1 MTPENSVRWYNGE
14 NTGGDWLMAENKYGA
29 RMLGGSKWKEFS
41 KTLLKYRWQYAL
53 ILPGALCLFL
63 FSYMPMAGVQIAFR
77 NFRIGNSIWT
87 ARWIGLSN
95 FRFFLDPE
103 FWRVLKNTL
112 VISISRFAFSF
123 PAPIILALLINE
135 IRGVFFKRIVQSIT
149 YLPHFISWVVVAYLV
164 DAILAP
170 NTGLLNQLFLRFGG
184 ESVFFMGRTDMF
196 VPIVVITNIWK
207 TIGWGTIV
215 YLAAITGIDTEM
227 YEAATIDGANRF
239 AQVWYITIPS
249 IIPTVVLMLILAMPG
264 LLNAGMDQIY
274 PLQNNVNLPVS
285 NVLDIYILNNGLKQ
299 GRYSMSAAVGLVNS
313 LVALCLIVVSNK
325 TANKI
330 SGDGLW

>member
-1 MTPENSVRWYNGE
+1 MPEARF
-14 NTGGDWLMAENKYGA
+14 AESTKA
-29 RMLGGSKWKEFS
+29 ALKFRAACLALK
-41 KTLLKYRWQYAL
+41 KYRWQYAL
-53 ILPGALCLFL
+53 VLPGIICLFL

-77 NFRIGNSIWT
+77 NYRIGSSIWT
-87 ARWIGLSN
+87 ARWVGLAN

-112 VISISRFAFSF
+112 VISVSRFVFSF

-135 IRGVFFKRIVQSIT
+135 IRSVFFKRLVQSIT
-149 YLPHFISWVVVAYLV
+149 YLPHFISWIVVAYLI

-170 NTGLLNQLFLRFGG
+170 NTGLLNQLFLRAGG
-184 ESVFFMGRTDMF
+184 ESVFFMGRVDLF
-196 VPIVVITNIWK
+196 VPIIVISNIWK

-215 YLAAITGIDTEM
+215 YLAAITGIDTQM

-274 PLQNNVNLPVS
+274 PLQNTVNLPVS
-285 NVLDIYILNNGLKQ
+285 NVLDIYILNNGIQQ
-299 GRYSMSAAVGLVNS
+299 GRYSMSTAVGLVNS
-313 LVALCLIVVSNK
+313 LVALCLIVASNK
-325 TANKI
+325 AANKL

>member
-1 MTPENSVRWYNGE
+1 MRKIKPAGLGKPPSSINSITTNIV
-14 NTGGDWLMAENKYGA
+14 
-29 RMLGGSKWKEFS
+29 
-41 KTLLKYRWQYAL
+41 KYRWQYAM
-53 ILPGALCLFL
+53 ILPGAICLFL

-77 NFRIGNSIWT
+77 NFRIGNSIWNT
-87 ARWIGLSN
+87 RWVGLDN

-112 VISISRFAFSF
+112 VISVSRFVFGF
-123 PAPIILALLINE
+123 PAPIVLALLINE
-135 IRGVFFKRIVQSIT
+135 IRSVFFKRIVQSIT
-149 YLPHFISWVVVAYLV
+149 YLPHFISWVVVAYLL

-170 NTGLLNQLFLRFGG
+170 TTGLLNQLFIRFGG
-184 ESVFFMGRTDMF
+184 ESVFFMGRTDLF
-196 VPIVVITNIWK
+196 VPIIVISNVWK

-215 YLAAITGIDTEM
+215 YLAAITSIDTQM

-239 AQVWYITIPS
+239 AQVWHITIPC

-285 NVLDIYILNNGLKQ
+285 NVLDIYILNNGLRQ
-299 GRYSMSAAVGLVNS
+299 GRYSMSTAVGLVNS
-313 LVALCLIVVSNK
+313 LVALFLIVVSNK
-325 TANKI
+325 AANKL

>member
-1 MTPENSVRWYNGE
+1 MRNIKPAGLEKKLSLISGITTNLV
-14 NTGGDWLMAENKYGA
+14 
-29 RMLGGSKWKEFS
+29 
-41 KTLLKYRWQYAL
+41 KYRWQYAM
-53 ILPGALCLFL
+53 ILPGAICLFL
-63 FSYMPMAGVQIAFR
+63 FSYMPMVGVQIAFR
-77 NFRIGNSIWT
+77 NFRIGNSIWN
-87 ARWIGLSN
+87 ARWVGLDN

-112 VISISRFAFSF
+112 VISVSRFVFGF

-135 IRGVFFKRIVQSIT
+135 IRSVFFKRIVQSIT
-149 YLPHFISWVVVAYLV
+149 YLPHFISWVVVAYLL

-184 ESVFFMGRTDMF
+184 ESVFFMGRTDLF
-196 VPIVVITNIWK
+196 VPIIVISNVWK

-215 YLAAITGIDTEM
+215 YLAAITSIDIQM

-239 AQVWYITIPS
+239 AQVWHITIPC

-285 NVLDIYILNNGLKQ
+285 NVLDIYILNNGLRQ
-299 GRYSMSAAVGLVNS
+299 GRYSMSTAVGLVNS
-313 LVALCLIVVSNK
+313 LVALLLIVVSNK
-325 TANKI
+325 AANKL

>member
-1 MTPENSVRWYNGE
+1 MPGKFPGAGE
-14 NTGGDWLMAENKYGA
+14 NGTKKRNVIHALRRD
-29 RMLGGSKWKEFS
+29 
-41 KTLLKYRWQYAL
+41 LLKFRWQYAM
-53 ILPGALCLFL
+53 ILPGVICLFL

-87 ARWIGLSN
+87 ARWVGLTN

-112 VISISRFAFSF
+112 VISVSRFVFSF

-135 IRGVFFKRIVQSIT
+135 IRSVFFKRLVQSIT
-149 YLPHFISWVVVAYLV
+149 YLPHFISWIVVAYII
-164 DAILAP
+164 DAFLAP
-170 NTGLLNQLFLRFGG
+170 NTGLINQLFLQFGG
-184 ESVFFMGRTDMF
+184 QSVFFMGRTDLF
-196 VPIVVITNIWK
+196 VPIIVISNIWK
-207 TIGWGTIV
+207 SIGWGTIV

-227 YEAATIDGANRF
+227 YEAATIDGAGRF
-239 AQVWYITIPS
+239 AQVWHITIPM

-285 NVLDIYILNNGLKQ
+285 NVLDIYILNNGLRQ
-299 GRYSMSAAVGLVNS
+299 GRYSMSTAVGLVNS
-313 LVALCLIVVSNK
+313 LVALFLIVVANK
-325 TANKI
+325 TANKV
-330 SGDGLW
+330 SGSGLW